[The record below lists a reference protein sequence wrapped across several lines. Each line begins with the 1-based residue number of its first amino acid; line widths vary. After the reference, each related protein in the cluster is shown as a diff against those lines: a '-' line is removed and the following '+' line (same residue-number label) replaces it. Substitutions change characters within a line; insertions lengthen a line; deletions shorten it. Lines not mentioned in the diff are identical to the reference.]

1 MPMFQSLLQQTKRL
15 GENFGYGYACALWP
29 YRVDS
34 RIEVTGKGA
43 GPIVV
48 IGTTGDAATPLAST
62 RKAAKNLEEG
72 VLVIVEAD
80 RHTGYGLNACVVATV
95 DAYLI
100 SLTVPRNETYCK

>member
-1 MPMFQSLLQQTKRL
+1 M
-15 GENFGYGYACALWP
+15 
-29 YRVDS
+29 DS

-48 IGTTGDAATPLAST
+48 IGTTGDAATPLTST

-80 RHTGYGLNACVVATV
+80 RHTGYGLNTCVVATV

-100 SLTVPRNETYCK
+100 SLSVPRSETYCK